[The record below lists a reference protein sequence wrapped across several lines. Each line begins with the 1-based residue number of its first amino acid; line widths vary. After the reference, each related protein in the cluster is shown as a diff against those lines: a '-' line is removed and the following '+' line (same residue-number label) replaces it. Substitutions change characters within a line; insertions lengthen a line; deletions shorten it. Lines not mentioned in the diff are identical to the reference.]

1 MSDRPRIYLDN
12 AATSWPKPESVYRAV
27 DDYQRRLGAPAG
39 RGAYA
44 EAEETA
50 RLITGA
56 RRSIARLL
64 GAADEKRIVFTQNG
78 TDSLN
83 LALHGLLRPGDH
95 VVSTVIEH
103 NSVLRPLYHLM
114 RRREVTFTLV
124 ACGGSG
130 VVDPAEIA
138 AAIQPNTRLIA
149 LNHASNVTGAL
160 QPAAEVGKL
169 ARERGILFLLD
180 AAQSLGAIE
189 IDVRALGCSLLAAP
203 GHKGLWGPLGTG
215 LLYVAPGVEADLLP
229 VRQGGTGLR
238 SEEPQQPDTL
248 PERYEAGNL
257 NAPGVIGLGAGAAE
271 VLSRGVTAIRQH
283 ELALLERLVNGL
295 REITKLTI
303 LGPQIAQSRVGVVSF
318 TLAGWDPQDL
328 AAALDSHFRVQA
340 RAGLHCAPQMHA
352 ALGTAPAGTLR
363 LSLSPF
369 TTEVEVDAAIQAI
382 QELADAV

>member
-12 AATSWPKPESVYRAV
+12 AATSWPKSESVYRAM

-50 RLITGA
+50 RLITAA
-56 RRSIARLL
+56 RRTIARLI
-64 GAADEKRIVFTQNG
+64 GASDQQRIVFTQNG

-83 LALHGLLRPGDH
+83 LALHGLLRSGDH
-95 VVSTVIEH
+95 VVSTVTEH
-103 NSVLRPLYHLM
+103 NSVLRPLYHLQQHGGV
-114 RRREVTFTLV
+114 RFTLV
-124 ACGGSG
+124 GCDGSG
-130 VVDPAEIA
+130 VVDPAKIA

-180 AAQSLGAIE
+180 AAQSLGAVE

-215 LLYVAPGVEADLLP
+215 ILYVAPGVEAALQP

-238 SEEPQQPDTL
+238 SEEPQQPETL

-257 NAPGVIGLGAGAAE
+257 NAPGIISLGAGAAE
-271 VLSRGVTAIRQH
+271 VLTRGVAAIRNH
-283 ELALLERLVNGL
+283 ELALMGQLLDGL
-295 REITKLTI
+295 LSIAGLAV
-303 LGPQIAQSRVGVVSF
+303 LGPQTASTRVGVLSF

-328 AAALDSHFRVQA
+328 AAALDTHFRIQT

-352 ALGTAPAGTLR
+352 ALGTAPAGTIR

-369 TTEVEVDAAIQAI
+369 TTEAEIDAAIHALQA
-382 QELADAV
+382 LAGAV